1 MDNTMSFNNQDENR
15 RVIWL
20 TGCTAGL
27 GRALV
32 DEFVAAGHVLC
43 GCGRNPNTVDELR
56 ETYTGDCFFASVDI
70 SDDSQ
75 VAGFCHAATEKFGAP
90 DLLVNNAAV
99 VNENAPLWEVSAKE
113 FDTLTAVNIN
123 GTANMIRHT
132 IPKMLDSGS
141 GVIVNYSSGWG
152 RSTSPEVA
160 PYCATKWAIEGLTQA
175 LSQELPHGLSA
186 VALNP
191 GIINT
196 SMLQTSF
203 GEQAEQYRSPE
214 QWASTAAPFLLS
226 LNASH
231 NGQAMTAP

>member
-1 MDNTMSFNNQDENR
+1 MKRDDKR

-20 TGCTAGL
+20 TGCTSGI

-32 DEFVAAGHVLC
+32 DELIRAGHVVC
-43 GCGRNPNTVDELR
+43 GCGRNQAAVEALR
-56 ETYTGDCFFASVDI
+56 EGFAGDSFFAVVDV
-70 SDDSQ
+70 SDDAQ
-75 VAGFCHAATEKFGAP
+75 VARFCDDAARQFGTP
-90 DLLVNNAAV
+90 DLLINNAAV
-99 VNENAPLWEVSAKE
+99 VNENAPLWEVSAEE
-113 FDTLTAVNIN
+113 FDSLTAVNIN

-132 IPKMLDSGS
+132 VPRMLESGA
-141 GVIVNYSSGWG
+141 GVVVNYSSGWG

-175 LSQELPHGLSA
+175 LSQELPRGLAA

-196 SMLQTSF
+196 PMLQTSF
-203 GEQAEQYRSPE
+203 GEQAAHYRTPE

>member
-1 MDNTMSFNNQDENR
+1 M
-15 RVIWL
+15 
-20 TGCTAGL
+20 
-27 GRALV
+27 
-32 DEFVAAGHVLC
+32 LC
-43 GCGRNPNTVDELR
+43 GCGRNQEAVDELR
-56 ETYTGDCFFASVDI
+56 KNYTDNAFFAAVDV
-70 SDDSQ
+70 SDDTQ
-75 VAGFCHAATEKFGAP
+75 VAEFCIAAEKFGAP
-90 DLLVNNAAV
+90 DLLINNAAV

-113 FDTLTAVNIN
+113 FDLLTAVNIN

-132 IPKMLDSGS
+132 TPRMLERGS
-141 GVIVNYSSGWG
+141 GVMVNYSSGWG

-175 LSQELPHGLSA
+175 LSQELPRGLAA

-196 SMLQTSF
+196 PMLQTSF
-203 GEQAEQYRSPE
+203 GEQAGQYRTAE

-231 NGQAMTAP
+231 NGLAVTAP

>member
-1 MDNTMSFNNQDENR
+1 MSFNNQDGNR

-20 TGCTAGL
+20 TGCTSGL

-43 GCGRNPNTVDELR
+43 GCGRNHDALDELR
-56 ETYTGDCFFASVDI
+56 KMDTSNCFFAAVDV

-75 VAGFCHAATEKFGAP
+75 VVEFCHAAAGKFGAP
-90 DLLVNNAAV
+90 DLLINNAAV
-99 VNENAPLWEVSAKE
+99 VNDNAPLWEVSAKE

-132 IPKMLDSGS
+132 VPRMLASGS

-175 LSQELPHGLSA
+175 LSQELPRGLAA

-196 SMLQTSF
+196 PMLQTSF
-203 GEQAEQYRSPE
+203 GEQAGQYRTPE
-214 QWASTAAPFLLS
+214 QWAATAAPFLLG
-226 LNASH
+226 LKASH
-231 NGQAMTAP
+231 NGQVMNAP